1 MANPRRTL
9 HLQMLAPALLLP
21 FVIFA
26 GCSKKANESSSA
38 AQPTA
43 AAPAPEAQPADA
55 SAQAPTGPGLDS
67 SQMVGDAKVAMTEAD
82 AAVRQ
87 KEYEKAARLLMAIQ
101 QAQLSQQQ
109 AALAH
114 QQMVSFQRTLA
125 NAIASGDPNAMAAG
139 EVLRGSHRR

>member
-1 MANPRRTL
+1 
-9 HLQMLAPALLLP
+9 
-21 FVIFA
+21 
-26 GCSKKANESSSA
+26 
-38 AQPTA
+38 
-43 AAPAPEAQPADA
+43 
-55 SAQAPTGPGLDS
+55 
-67 SQMVGDAKVAMTEAD
+67 MVGDAKVAMSEAD

-139 EVLRGSHRR
+139 EVLRGSHRH